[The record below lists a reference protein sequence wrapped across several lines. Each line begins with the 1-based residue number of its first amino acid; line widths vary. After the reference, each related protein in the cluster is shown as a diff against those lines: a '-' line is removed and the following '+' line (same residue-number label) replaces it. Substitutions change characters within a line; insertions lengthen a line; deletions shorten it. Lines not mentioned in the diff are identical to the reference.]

1 MGLVTILGAIGSLIA
16 GPIERHQKLKA
27 VRAEAEA
34 KVIVARAE
42 AEVTRLQKAQDAE
55 TAWDQIAAEQM
66 DTSWKDEWFAI
77 LLSVPAVLAFCGTW
91 GRDIVAGGFKAL
103 NEMPEWYMYSFLTA
117 IAASFGVRKLIEYA
131 RTRR

>member
-1 MGLVTILGAIGSLIA
+1 MGFLGIITALGGLIS

-27 VRAEAEA
+27 VKAEAEA
-34 KVIVARAE
+34 EVIVARAK
-42 AEVTRLQKAQDAE
+42 AEVTRLEKAQDAE
-55 TAWDQIAAEQM
+55 TSWDQTAAEQM

-77 LLSVPAVLAFCGTW
+77 LLSAPAVLAFCGTW
-91 GRDIVAGGFKAL
+91 GRDIVAGGFQAL

-131 RTRR
+131 KAKR